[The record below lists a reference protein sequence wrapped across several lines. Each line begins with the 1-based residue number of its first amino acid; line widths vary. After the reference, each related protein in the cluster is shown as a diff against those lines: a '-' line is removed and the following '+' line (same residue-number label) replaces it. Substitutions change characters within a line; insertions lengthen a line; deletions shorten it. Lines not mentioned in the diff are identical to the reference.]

1 MLTPSTPTPPSARP
15 VVGGA
20 AAAAAT
26 PSRWQRLTSLPR
38 DVRDTLFLLG
48 LIGWVVALL
57 SPNLPAWCWGGAALV
72 LAWRGWL
79 TWEGRPLP
87 GRWWRVG
94 LLLLAVVATVL
105 TYRTIFGRDA
115 GVTLIV
121 GLLALK
127 TLELRARRDAFVVF
141 FLALFTL
148 LTQFSY
154 SQSLLTAAGV
164 LVAVWGLLT
173 SLVNAHMP
181 HGRPPLWQAA
191 RTAGTLALL
200 GAPIMVALF
209 LLFPRIG
216 PLWGLPADALKGRTG
231 LSDSLSV
238 GQVAE
243 LAQDGSVAM
252 RLRFEGPVPPNAQL
266 YFRGPVL
273 GQFDGRTWTPTPTP
287 MTPEL
292 QPQAELRVRGP
303 AVAYEVTLEPH
314 RQNWLLTLDA
324 AERPPQ
330 LGRRTAVMTP
340 QLQWMTRRPVTEL
353 VRYRAESHL
362 DFSHGPVAD
371 DLSLQAEREL
381 PAGFNPRT
389 LMLAQTWANDDRRA
403 HPQTARDDPART
415 LRLVDRALN
424 LLRTGGY
431 AYTLQPGAYGRD
443 AVDEFLFDRKLGFCE
458 HMATAFVVL
467 MRGLDIPARIV
478 TGYQGGERNPL
489 DGYWTVRQS
498 DAHAWTEV
506 WVPGTGWQR
515 VDPTAVVAPSR
526 TATLQRLQAPQG
538 AVATAM
544 VQLNPALLA
553 QLRAT
558 WEAAN
563 NRWNQWVLNYTQ
575 DRQFELLGKL
585 GFQSPSWT
593 DLGAV
598 VAGLIA
604 TVGLLGAAWSWW
616 DRQQH
621 DPWLRLLAQA
631 RHRALRAQP
640 GSVTDQATPRQLA
653 AALGALTP
661 PGQVPIAQ
669 APLAPP
675 PDPHRQAWLD
685 WLADLERWRY
695 APTNATAAEQRQAL
709 LRLRQRLQRLRWP
722 TDTPPPNAP
731 HSPS

>member
-1 MLTPSTPTPPSARP
+1 MLNSTASNTAPSP
-15 VVGGA
+15 
-20 AAAAAT
+20 AT
-26 PSRWQRLTSLPR
+26 PSATVAPSSYWQRLASLPR
-38 DVRDTLFLLG
+38 EVRDTLFLLG

-57 SPNLPAWCWGGAALV
+57 SPNLPAWCWGGAAVV
-72 LAWRGWL
+72 LGWRGLL
-79 TWEGRPLP
+79 TVKGLPLP

-94 LLLLAVVATVL
+94 LLLLAVVATLL

-181 HGRPPLWQAA
+181 YGRPPLRHAA
-191 RTAGTLALL
+191 QTAGTLALL

-231 LSDSLSV
+231 LSDTLSV

-252 RLRFEGPVPPNAQL
+252 RLRFDDRVPPNAQL

-273 GQFDGRTWTPTPTP
+273 SQFDGRTWTPLAPAPTP
-287 MTPEL
+287 DF

-303 AVAYEVTLEPH
+303 AVGYEVTLEPH

-324 AERPPQ
+324 AEQPPQ

-353 VRYRAESHL
+353 LRYRAQSHL
-362 DFSHGPVAD
+362 DFAHGPTTD

-381 PAGFNPRT
+381 PPGFNPRT
-389 LMLAQTWANDDRRA
+389 LSLAQTWANEDRNA
-403 HPQTARDDPART
+403 HPQAARSDPGRT
-415 LRLVDRALN
+415 LRLVERALN

-478 TGYQGGERNPL
+478 TGYQGGELNPL

-498 DAHAWTEV
+498 DAHAWAEV

-515 VDPTAVVAPSR
+515 VDPTAAVAPSR

-575 DRQFELLGKL
+575 DKQFALLKNL
-585 GFQSPSWT
+585 GFDSPNWQDLVYVLIVILVSVSM
-593 DLGAV
+593 LGALW
-598 VAGLIA
+598 AL
-604 TVGLLGAAWSWW
+604 WE
-616 DRQQH
+616 RHQR
-621 DPWLRLLAQA
+621 DPWLRLLHTAAQ
-631 RHRALRAQP
+631 RLHRAGITTPEPL
-640 GSVTDQATPRQLA
+640 TPRKLMESIQSN
-653 AALGALTP
+653 
-661 PGQVPIAQ
+661 
-669 APLAPP
+669 
-675 PDPHRQAWLD
+675 
-685 WLADLERWRY
+685 ADLDPLPYQEVLQW
-695 APTNATAAEQRQAL
+695 L
-709 LRLRQRLQRLRWP
+709 LRMEQSRYGVQSAVNLTALRREYRQIQWP
-722 TDTPPPNAP
+722 AP
-731 HSPS
+731 